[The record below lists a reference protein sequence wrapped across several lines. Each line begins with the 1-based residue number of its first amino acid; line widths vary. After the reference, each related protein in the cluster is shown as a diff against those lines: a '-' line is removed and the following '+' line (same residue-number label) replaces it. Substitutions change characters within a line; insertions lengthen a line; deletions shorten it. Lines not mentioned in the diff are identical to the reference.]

1 MFIKYALPVLAAA
14 QAAFA
19 ADKCGSGDT
28 IKIENQSDADGYAS
42 CKTLKGDVQVS
53 GTYTGDL
60 NLNGVKEISGGL
72 SCDGASNMTSWTA
85 SSLTT
90 IGDSFKLNGL
100 TTLTTLSFGS
110 LKKVGSIEFTAL
122 PNLQS
127 LDFTQGVT
135 EAGSVAIT
143 NTGLS
148 SLNGISLD
156 TVGGFD
162 ITENTNLKT
171 VNVNNLKNAT
181 ALINFAGNMDSL
193 EVEFPNLG
201 TGQNMTF
208 RNVSSV
214 SLPSLE
220 KLKGQLG
227 FWGNK
232 FTSFSAPN
240 LTETS
245 DLIFNDNSKLSNI
258 SMPVLKT
265 VNGGFQI
272 ARNDKL
278 GSIDFPKL
286 ETVSGAIDFSGEFNE
301 AHLDSL
307 KSVKGD
313 FNMQTTG
320 NITCDPFDKLKS
332 DGVIKGQ
339 KTCDARKSD
348 PTTRDGKSGSASG
361 TSSGSASATSTGA
374 ASAMDVTAMPAMGL
388 AAIFGALVQYAL

>member
-1 MFIKYALPVLAAA
+1 MA
-14 QAAFA
+14 QKPMAEI
-19 ADKCGSGDT
+19 DRLTVDIDCGSGDT
-28 IKIENQSDADGYAS
+28 IKIENQSDADSYAS
-42 CKTLKGDVQVS
+42 CKTLKGDVQIS

-60 NLNGVKEISGGL
+60 SLNNVQQISGSL
-72 SCDGASNMTSWTA
+72 SCSGAANMTSWTA
-85 SSLTT
+85 SSLTS
-90 IGDSFKLNGL
+90 IGDTFKLNGL

-110 LKKVGSIEFTAL
+110 LTKVGSIEFTAL

-127 LDFTQGVT
+127 LDFTKGVT
-135 EAGSVAIT
+135 EAGSVSIT

-148 SLNGISLD
+148 SLNGISLE

-193 EVEFPNLG
+193 EVEFANLG

-286 ETVSGAIDFSGEFNE
+286 ETISGAIDFSGEFN
-301 AHLDSL
+301 S
-307 KSVKGD
+307 
-313 FNMQTTG
+313 
-320 NITCDPFDKLKS
+320 
-332 DGVIKGQ
+332 
-339 KTCDARKSD
+339 
-348 PTTRDGKSGSASG
+348 
-361 TSSGSASATSTGA
+361 
-374 ASAMDVTAMPAMGL
+374 
-388 AAIFGALVQYAL
+388 

>member
-14 QAAFA
+14 QVAFA
-19 ADKCGSGDT
+19 DCGSGNT
-28 IKIENQSDADGYAS
+28 IKIENQSDADGYAN
-42 CKTLKGDVQVS
+42 CKTLKGDVQIS
-53 GTYTGDL
+53 GTYNGDL
-60 NLNGVKEISGGL
+60 QLSGVQQITGSL
-72 SCDGASNMTSWTA
+72 SCDGAANMTGFTA
-85 SSLTT
+85 SSLNS
-90 IGDSFKLNGL
+90 IGDSFKLSGL

-110 LKKVGSIEFTAL
+110 LNKVGMIEFAAL
-122 PNLQS
+122 PQLQS
-127 LDFTQGVT
+127 LDFTKGITQ
-135 EAGSVAIT
+135 AGSVSIT
-143 NTGLS
+143 NTGLT

-162 ITENTNLKT
+162 VTENRFLKT

-181 ALINFAGNMDSL
+181 SLINFAGNMDSL
-193 EVEFPNLG
+193 EIEFANLG

-245 DLIFNDNSKLSNI
+245 DLIFNDNSKLANI

-272 ARNDKL
+272 ARNDKV

-286 ETVSGAIDFSGEFNE
+286 ETVTGAIDFSGEFNE

-307 KSVKGD
+307 KLVRGD
-313 FNMQTTG
+313 FNMQSTG
-320 NITCDPFDKLKS
+320 NISCSPFQKMASGHD
-332 DGVIKGQ
+332 VIKG
-339 KTCDARKSD
+339 KYVCEEAKKN
-348 PTTRDGKSGSASG
+348 PTTRDGKSGSS
-361 TSSGSASATSTGA
+361 TSTGSASATSTGA
-374 ASAMDVTAMPAMGL
+374 ASAMDISSMPAMGL
-388 AAIFGALVQYAL
+388 AAVFGALVQYAL